1 MKKLFLIAWGA
12 EPGVVELLAPLPN
25 VNQTAPQ
32 TQVGS
37 LTEYLSF
44 IFPLAIGLAATLAI
58 LMIVIGGVQI
68 IFSGGSAGKVAD
80 GKRRIT
86 EAIWGLI
93 LALAAYLILYTI
105 NPDLISLKFIL

>member
-1 MKKLFLIAWGA
+1 M
-12 EPGVVELLAPLPN
+12 ELLAPLPN

-58 LMIVIGGVQI
+58 LMIVIVYDQKIGAGDRPGLVK
-68 IFSGGSAGKVAD
+68 IFDLRKV
-80 GKRRIT
+80 
-86 EAIWGLI
+86 
-93 LALAAYLILYTI
+93 
-105 NPDLISLKFIL
+105 P